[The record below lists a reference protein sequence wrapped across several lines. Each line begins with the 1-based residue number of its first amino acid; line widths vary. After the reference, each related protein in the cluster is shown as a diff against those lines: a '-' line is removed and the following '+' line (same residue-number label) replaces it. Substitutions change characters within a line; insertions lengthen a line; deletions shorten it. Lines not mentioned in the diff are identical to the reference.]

1 MSNVIAQKFI
11 EQFVEGSLD
20 VAHSIKLDQDPN

>member
-1 MSNVIAQKFI
+1 MSNVLAQKFI

-20 VAHSIKLDQDPN
+20 VVHSLKLDQDPS